1 MGDTFWY
8 AYGGDVSGP
17 FFESKSDAAADC
29 DDGERPR
36 PVSGDVIDTDGESGE
51 SDDGGEPALD
61 EMGYDELKAEA
72 ERRGIADDTDLR
84 SKASIREALRDA
96 DA

>member
-8 AYGGDVSGP
+8 AYDGEVSGP
-17 FFESKSDAAADC
+17 FFETKADAADAC
-29 DDGERPR
+29 NDGETPR
-36 PVSGDVIDTDGESGE
+36 PVSGDVIDTDGGGDTAF
-51 SDDGGEPALD
+51 DD
-61 EMGYDELKAEA
+61 MSHDELKAEA
-72 ERRGIADDTDLR
+72 ERRDIAAETDLR

>member
-17 FFESKSDAAADC
+17 FFETKADAADAC
-29 DDGERPR
+29 DDGETPR
-36 PVSGDVIDTDGESGE
+36 PVAGAVIDTNGEGGESGG
-51 SDDGGEPALD
+51 DGDTALD
-61 EMGYDELKAEA
+61 DMSHDELKAEA
-72 ERRGIADDTDLR
+72 ELRGIADETDLR
-84 SKASIREALRDA
+84 SRASIREALRDA

>member
-1 MGDTFWY
+1 MSRTYWY
-8 AYGGDVSGP
+8 AYDGSVSGP
-17 FFESKSDAAADC
+17 FFETKADAADAC
-29 DDGERPR
+29 DDGETPR
-36 PVSGDVIDTDGESGE
+36 PVAVDVIDTDGEGG
-51 SDDGGEPALD
+51 GGEPDLGD
-61 EMGYDELKAEA
+61 MSHDELKAEA

>member
-8 AYGGDVSGP
+8 AYDGEVSGP
-17 FFESKSDAAADC
+17 FFKTKSDAADAC
-29 DDGERPR
+29 NDGETPR
-36 PVSGDVIDTDGESGE
+36 PVSGDVIDTDG
-51 SDDGGEPALD
+51 GGDTALGD
-61 EMGYDELKAEA
+61 MSHDELKAEA
-72 ERRGIADDTDLR
+72 EARGIADETDLR